1 LRINLD
7 GTPTLVKSRCGA
19 DADKIRPSGQKK
31 KRQASCDACRFSG
44 TPDWIRTSGLQS
56 RSYQAVKPESP
67 AAQGLGWYSTNF
79 RYFGEKTSEALPC
92 KASEVFCDSSQIV
105 V

>member
-1 LRINLD
+1 MLAVFR
-7 GTPTLVKSRCGA
+7 
-19 DADKIRPSGQKK
+19 
-31 KRQASCDACRFSG
+31 G